1 MPHVRELFQVPETI
15 GKLDYVLQLTSG
27 IEHPEQTPGL
37 YVVTPG
43 LADAFD
49 RALTLVGRAILDGRS
64 QAAYLHGSFGSGK
77 SHFMAMLSLMLSGQ
91 EAAWPSVPTIVTRA
105 VSGHAT
111 PEMQRLYSSV
121 GSDEMRENLERVVS
135 IAGLVPKKDEP
146 PKT

>member
-64 QAAYLHGSFGSGK
+64 QAA